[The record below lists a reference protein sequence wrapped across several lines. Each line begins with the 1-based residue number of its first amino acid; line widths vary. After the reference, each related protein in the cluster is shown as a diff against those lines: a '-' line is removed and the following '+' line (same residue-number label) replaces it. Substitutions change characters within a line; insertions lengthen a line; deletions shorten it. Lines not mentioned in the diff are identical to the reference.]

1 MARPKHHTAAHDDET
16 WMGFFRRWHEGEDS
30 RALYAE
36 AKVSGDT
43 FHVHAKRLKM
53 RLKDLPEGHPARRR
67 SLPYDQRGDEYR
79 EPNGLLAEGV
89 WKALF
94 ALRAQGVPDTVL
106 GPRFGVA
113 TTVICNQARR
123 RGLRREDLRR
133 AGVEAGLGGE
143 TVSPPPSRPGD
154 SVVSAPPPPAEARAV
169 PLPSARG
176 GLVGDF
182 VGPVLPAIDP
192 ESPER
197 TRAAI
202 KAQIAEMA
210 EQRNYRGITEA
221 CEADAA
227 MDKFF
232 QRAEARG
239 RPHPV
244 GGADHPPRPGE
255 GEAVA
260 PLILRPQ
267 QRPPE
272 GDWSTWL
279 FLGGRGAGKTL
290 AGASWISDM
299 AERCGRLALIGATL
313 HDAREVMIGGPS
325 GILNL
330 PRWRVKGEW
339 PVYQASR
346 RRLVFPNGAEAFVF
360 SAEDPDSLR
369 GPQFAAAWADE
380 FCAWRDGGEVLPL
393 LRMGLRLTGSGAP
406 GANARLAEPRCLS
419 APDEDQAAEARWIPR
434 LMVTTTPRPT
444 AALKALRAEASCKQS
459 HAPTA
464 DNAENLAPAF
474 LEGLQA
480 LYGGTRRA
488 AQELEG
494 LVVEPEGG
502 LFTAEMLVAARLS
515 PSPEVGRDGEAS
527 AEPGWGSSGRSEAAG
542 VPHPDGC
549 AVVPPHEGEGEWD
562 KVVVAVDP
570 TTTAAGNACGI
581 VVVARAG
588 ERAVVLADRSAR
600 GLSPEGWARRA
611 LAAASEFG
619 AAEIV
624 AEVNQGGEMVR
635 AVLEAAGLRGSG
647 LRFRPVRATSGKRAR
662 AEPVAALYEQGRV
675 RHAGV
680 FSALEEELMAF
691 GSEDEGRYDL
701 DRADALVWGVTA
713 LLLGARGEGPRIRT
727 LDFGVTP
734 RGLSVQTPWPAEPAW
749 G

>member
-1 MARPKHHTAAHDDET
+1 MLAGMGKHFNAKLDDAA
-16 WMGFFRRWHEGEDS
+16 WRALFGRWHAGEDS
-30 RALYAE
+30 RALRAE
-36 AKVSGDT
+36 AGVSADT
-43 FHVHAKRLKM
+43 WSAHAKRLGM
-53 RLKDLPEGHPARRR
+53 RIGDLPEGHPARRGAPAFADR
-67 SLPYDQRGDEYR
+67 ADDWRH
-79 EPNGLLAEGV
+79 PNSRLTEGQ
-89 WKALF
+89 WRALF
-94 ALRAQGVPDTVL
+94 ALRAAGTPDTVL
-106 GPRFGVA
+106 VAKYGVHAA
-113 TTVICNQARR
+113 TICSQAEARGIRR
-123 RGLRREDLRR
+123 ADLR
-133 AGVEAGLGGE
+133 AGVRTPPTLRCASGHLPTEWGGDGGASAAGA
-143 TVSPPPSRPGD
+143 VSPPPSRPEEGPRHLPTPWRGEMRVLPAEAAPLEEAVID
-154 SVVSAPPPPAEARAV
+154 PDDPEGTRAAFRAAIREAGRREDYHRIQAVCGAQTAMEKAFFAKAEAKGEAARVAGPLHPPGPPPP
-169 PLPSARG
+169 
-176 GLVGDF
+176 
-182 VGPVLPAIDP
+182 
-192 ESPER
+192 
-197 TRAAI
+197 
-202 KAQIAEMA
+202 M
-210 EQRNYRGITEA
+210 
-221 CEADAA
+221 
-227 MDKFF
+227 
-232 QRAEARG
+232 
-239 RPHPV
+239 
-244 GGADHPPRPGE
+244 GE
-255 GEAVA
+255 D
-260 PLILRPQ
+260 LILRPQ

-272 GDWSTWL
+272 GEWSTWL

-299 AERCGRLALIGATL
+299 AQRCGRLALIGATL

-330 PRWRVKGEW
+330 PRWRARGEW

-346 RRLVFPNGAEAFVF
+346 RRLVFPGGAEAFVF

-380 FCAWRDGGEVLPL
+380 FCAWRDGGEVLAMV
-393 LRMGLRLTGSGAP
+393 RMGLRLPLGPPPLGEGDRRALRAGVEGAGSGEGVCGEP
-406 GANARLAEPRCLS
+406 PPSPREGSEPPPPRGEDLA
-419 APDEDQAAEARWIPR
+419 PR
-434 LMVTTTPRPT
+434 LCVTTTPRPT
-444 AALKALRAEASCKQS
+444 AALKALRAEASCEES

-502 LFTAEMLVAARLS
+502 LFTAEMLAEAR
-515 PSPEVGRDGEAS
+515 EA
-527 AEPGWGSSGRSEAAG
+527 
-542 VPHPDGC
+542 V
-549 AVVPPHEGEGEWD
+549 EGPFD
-562 KVVVAVDP
+562 RVCVAVDP
-570 TTTAAGNACGI
+570 TATAAGNACGI
-581 VVVARAG
+581 VVVARVPACAG
-588 ERAVVLADRSAR
+588 MTKERAVVLADRSAR

-611 LAAASEFG
+611 LAAAAEFG
-619 AAEIV
+619 ASEIV
-624 AEVNQGGEMVR
+624 AEINQGGEMVR

-713 LLLGARGEGPRIRT
+713 LLLGARGEGPRIRS

-734 RGLSVQTPWPAEPAW
+734 RGLSVATPWPSAPVW

>member
-1 MARPKHHTAAHDDET
+1 MLAGMGKHFNAKLDDAAWRALFGRWHAGEATAAVLRAGAGVSSDT
-16 WMGFFRRWHEGEDS
+16 WQANARRLG
-30 RALYAE
+30 
-36 AKVSGDT
+36 
-43 FHVHAKRLKM
+43 M
-53 RLKDLPEGHPARRR
+53 RIADLPEGHPAK
-67 SLPYDQRGDEYR
+67 RGAPAFEDRADEYR
-79 EPNGLLAEGV
+79 HPNSRLTEGQ
-89 WKALF
+89 WRALF
-94 ALRAQGVPDTVL
+94 ALRAAGTPDTVL
-106 GPRFGVA
+106 VAKFGVHAA
-113 TTVICNQARR
+113 TICSQAEARGIRR
-123 RGLRREDLRR
+123 ADLR
-133 AGVEAGLGGE
+133 AGVEAGPGGE
-143 TVSPPPSRPGD
+143 VASPPPSRPEEG
-154 SVVSAPPPPAEARAV
+154 PRHLPIAER
-169 PLPSARG
+169 RG
-176 GLVGDF
+176 GDF
-182 VGPVLPAIDP
+182 VGPPRPVIDP
-192 ESPER
+192 GNPQR
-197 TRAAI
+197 TRAALRV
-202 KAQIAEMA
+202 QIAEMG
-210 EQRNYRGITEA
+210 ERGDYRGITDA
-221 CEADAA
+221 CGAEAA
-227 MDKFF
+227 MDKLF

-239 RPHPV
+239 KSPSTPS
-244 GGADHPPRPGE
+244 GSPSPRSGE
-255 GEAVA
+255 ETRSA
-260 PLILRPQ
+260 LILRKE

-272 GDWSTWL
+272 GAWSTWL

-299 AERCGRLALIGATL
+299 ADRCGRLALIGATL

-325 GILNL
+325 GILSL
-330 PRWRVKGEW
+330 PRWRALGRW

-346 RRLVFPNGAEAFVF
+346 RRLVFPGGAEAFVF

-380 FCAWRDGGEVLPL
+380 FCAWRDGGEVLAMV
-393 LRMGLRLTGSGAP
+393 RMGLRLPLGPTVSSPSHSDGEVAPSPSRGDGGGLEGEHGVGVKSPSTASRSPSPLRGEETGAP
-406 GANARLAEPRCLS
+406 RLC
-419 APDEDQAAEARWIPR
+419 
-434 LMVTTTPRPT
+434 VTTTPRPT

-502 LFTAEMLVAARLS
+502 LFTAEML
-515 PSPEVGRDGEAS
+515 
-527 AEPGWGSSGRSEAAG
+527 AG
-542 VPHPDGC
+542 VRE
-549 AVVPPHEGEGEWD
+549 AVEGPFD
-562 KVVVAVDP
+562 RVVVAVDP

-581 VVVARAG
+581 VVVARSG

-635 AVLEAAGLRGSG
+635 AVLDAVGLRGSV

-713 LLLGARGEGPRIRT
+713 LLLGPRGEGPRIRT

-734 RGLSVQTPWPAEPAW
+734 RGLSVRTPWPEAPWSA
-749 G
+749 